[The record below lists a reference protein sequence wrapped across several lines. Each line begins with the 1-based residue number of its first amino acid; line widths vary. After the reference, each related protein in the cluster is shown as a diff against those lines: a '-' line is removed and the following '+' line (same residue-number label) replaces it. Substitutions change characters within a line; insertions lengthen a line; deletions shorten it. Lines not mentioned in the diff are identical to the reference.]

1 MCMCVG
7 AFRTRRECQISR
19 SRSYKCLRRSWCGCW
34 QSTLAL
40 YKAVCQYMPLT
51 AGPPAQPLPFH
62 DIVSFSE
69 CVSQAVWN
77 DCLILFEKKKK
88 KCLFTVL
95 MIEHTPSSVW
105 RTPTSYI
112 PRLILWKWFIFI
124 LVMCMCVHTVFVQC
138 TCSVHTPVKATK
150 GALTPW
156 SGVGG
161 TGSCELPDLGVEE
174 WTRCFAWV
182 ASIPKCRT
190 ISPKPPIHLK
200 VIYLT
205 MVCSKV
211 KKKKRDKYQSG
222 CH

>member
-1 MCMCVG
+1 MCMSVG

-34 QSTLAL
+34 QSTLNCCATRAAPPISW
-40 YKAVCQYMPLT
+40 YSKFFWVCFPGCMKRLSNS
-51 AGPPAQPLPFH
+51 L
-62 DIVSFSE
+62 
-69 CVSQAVWN
+69 W
-77 DCLILFEKKKK
+77 KKKK

-211 KKKKRDKYQSG
+211 KKKKKG
-222 CH
+222 G